1 MTQVEITRKNKKL
14 TTDAKRRY
22 RAGESIRHIALET
35 GTSYGKIHRL
45 LADAGVKFRPRGGP
59 RPSK

>member
-1 MTQVEITRKNKKL
+1 MTQVEITRQNKRL
-14 TTDAKRRY
+14 AADAKKRY
-22 RAGESIRHIALET
+22 RSGQPIRQIALET

-45 LADAGVKFRPRGGP
+45 LADAGVKFRPRGGS